1 MLNVIAIG
9 GGDLGG
15 GETISLDQLIVHST
29 GKTHPN
35 ALFIPTASDDSLE
48 YWDIFQSIYK
58 ERLGCQTDVL
68 YLIREHPT
76 FEAIQEKIA
85 WADLIYVGGG
95 NTRTMLALWRQLG
108 VDRLL
113 EDAGQRGTILSG
125 LSAGANCW
133 FKYANSDAPIIEGEV
148 GVKTVRVKCLGLVD
162 IAMCPHMKR
171 EEFRLEE
178 FTHMMKSTPGIG
190 IGLDDMCALQ
200 IRGQEYKIIAAEDG
214 MVAHK
219 IYWEG
224 EQFHHERIEPT
235 QNFQPLE
242 QLISGS

>member
-1 MLNVIAIG
+1 MLNIIAIG
-9 GGDLGG
+9 GGHLDA
-15 GETISLDQLIVHST
+15 GETLSLDQLIVDST
-29 GKTHPN
+29 GKIHPN
-35 ALFIPTASDDSLE
+35 ALFIPTASDDSLD
-48 YWDIFQSIYK
+48 YWDIFQRIYK

-68 YLIREHPT
+68 YLVREHPA
-76 FEAIQEKIA
+76 FDAIRQKIA

-95 NTRTMLALWRQLG
+95 NTRTMLALWRRLG

-113 EDAGQRGTILSG
+113 EDAAQRGTILSG

-148 GVKTVRVKCLGLVD
+148 GVKTARVECLGLVD
-162 IAMCPHMKR
+162 ITMCPHMKR
-171 EEFRLEE
+171 EDFRLEE
-178 FTHMMKSTPGIG
+178 FTCMMKSTPGIG

-200 IRGQEYKIIAAEDG
+200 VRGQEYKIIAAEDG

-224 EQFHHERIEPT
+224 TQLHHERIKPS
-235 QNFQPLE
+235 QYFQ
-242 QLISGS
+242 QLQQLMSM